1 VAVFWSWSF
10 ASTPLLVLVLFRC
23 TFSFVVSVFFVAA
36 GGSKIEE
43 KLLFWFYFIFAF
55 VLQLVCLSVLLPFG
69 LIAILLLFFYLLSI
83 SGNH

>member
-10 ASTPLLVLVLFRC
+10 ASTPLLVLFRC

-43 KLLFWFYFIFAF
+43 KLLFLVLFYLCVCFTASLFVCVIAIWINCHIIAFFLFTFYFW
-55 VLQLVCLSVLLPFG
+55 
-69 LIAILLLFFYLLSI
+69 
-83 SGNH
+83 

>member
-43 KLLFWFYFIFAF
+43 KLLFLVLFYLCVCFTASLFVCVIAIWINCHIIAFFLFTFYFW
-55 VLQLVCLSVLLPFG
+55 
-69 LIAILLLFFYLLSI
+69 
-83 SGNH
+83 